1 MTVVL
6 AADLAVPTRVNRMST
21 SEPAK
26 KKRGGKFVERLAAIR
41 ENYRMTRKVHRWV
54 GWEMLGIFVVVS
66 AVVAVPVGLFLNWPT
81 ALLISL
87 PLGLLAAVAWFSRRA
102 MNAAY
107 ASIEGQPG
115 AAAAVIESMRGNWS
129 VTPAVAVTKNSDLV
143 SRVVGRCGVV
153 LVSEGPSAR
162 VQHLLA
168 NERKKTARW
177 LPEVPIFEIQVGTEP
192 DQVRV
197 AKLQRELTK
206 LPKGL
211 RPAEVNDIRR
221 RLDAFSKRETPVP
234 LPKGPLPKGG
244 KIPKSMRG

>member
-1 MTVVL
+1 
-6 AADLAVPTRVNRMST
+6 MS
-21 SEPAK
+21 K
-26 KKRGGKFVERLAAIR
+26 LRERLAAIR

-54 GWEMLGIFVVVS
+54 GWEMLGIFAAVS
-66 AVVAVPVGLFLNWPT
+66 AVVAVPVALFLNWIT
-81 ALLISL
+81 ALLIAI

-143 SRVVGRCGVV
+143 SRAIGRCGVV
-153 LVSEGPSAR
+153 LVAEGPSGR

-177 LPEVPIFEIQVGTEP
+177 LPEVPIYEIQVGTEP
-192 DQVRV
+192 GQISV
-197 AKLQRELTK
+197 AKLQRELNK
-206 LPKGL
+206 LPKAL

-221 RLDAFSKRETPVP
+221 RLEALSKRESPVP
-234 LPKGPLPKGG
+234 LPKRPLPKSG

>member
-1 MTVVL
+1 
-6 AADLAVPTRVNRMST
+6 MST
-21 SEPAK
+21 TDPGPGSK
-26 KKRGGKFVERLAAIR
+26 KKRGGKFAERLAAIR

-54 GWEMLGIFVVVS
+54 GWEMLGIFAAVS
-66 AVVAVPVGLFLNWPT
+66 AVVAVPVGLFLNWIT
-81 ALLISL
+81 ALLIAI

-143 SRVVGRCGVV
+143 SRAIGRCGVV
-153 LVSEGPSAR
+153 LVAEGPSGR

-177 LPEVPIFEIQVGTEP
+177 LPEVPIYEIQVGTEP
-192 DQVRV
+192 AQISV
-197 AKLQRELTK
+197 AKLQRELNK
-206 LPKGL
+206 LPKAL

-221 RLDAFSKRETPVP
+221 RLEALSKRESPVP
-234 LPKGPLPKGG
+234 LPKGPLPKSG